1 MTPPRRVLV
10 QLLNDTLVA
19 AVGRIRT
26 RMKKNLAR
34 IIIVL
39 LVAAEI
45 AWFISPSH
53 KSLMGD
59 AYRNQERIAALNQN
73 ASQPSLANQAI
84 VDNEMK
90 LLSEH
95 AAIRHFEIFAV
106 FLGLDGILIF
116 LFWNPKASKVNCEGV
131 RP

>member
-1 MTPPRRVLV
+1 
-10 QLLNDTLVA
+10 LNDTLVA

-116 LFWNPKASKVNCEGV
+116 LF
-131 RP
+131 